1 MADREV
7 KRCDRICGVND
18 PDKGCLLGGVAS
30 CRIGSA
36 QVLSREAKEAAPAGQ
51 RRLIDAMLIDAN
63 VVLAEIDKEFHKTDP
78 SGEEQIGFLK
88 CRRIVRTAPTVDV
101 VEVMH
106 QAEHHASSYSREYI
120 VALIKEAVGD
130 TTDYWAGLVAD
141 ALITQ
146 GVIPAPRD
154 TENPRDLSGY
164 ADKLRE
170 IKTEQA
176 KKIKESVEKAM
187 EKVGLA

>member
-7 KRCDRICGVND
+7 KSCNRVCGMND
-18 PDKGCLLGGVAS
+18 PDKGCLLGGVES
-30 CRIGSA
+30 CRIGSE
-36 QVLSREAKEAAPAGQ
+36 QVMQ
-51 RRLIDAMLIDAN
+51 RVRCDFPFCQRPPIDAMLIDAN

-78 SGEEQIGFLK
+78 SGDEQLGFLK
-88 CRRIVRTAPTVDV
+88 CRRIIRTAPSVDV

-106 QAEHHASSYSREYI
+106 QAEHYASSYSRGYI
-120 VALIKEAVGD
+120 VALIKEAVGG

-146 GVIPAPRD
+146 GVIPAPREE
-154 TENPRDLSGY
+154 ENPRDLSGY

-170 IKTEQA
+170 IKEERY
-176 KKIKESVEKAM
+176 KKVKKSVEKAL
-187 EKVGLA
+187 EKVGLD